1 MVKIGP
7 GFITPIA
14 LFSARQRQTR
24 EEGEGGSNM
33 RKAEQQRESRV
44 TNHMQAGGRAGGG
57 RAGTAAG
64 CNKEACPIETGHPVG
79 TVKPADG

>member
-1 MVKIGP
+1 VVTTMIHWRSTKDRV
-7 GFITPIA
+7 
-14 LFSARQRQTR
+14 
-24 EEGEGGSNM
+24 M
-33 RKAEQQRESRV
+33 RKRGGHAMEPPAGRR
-44 TNHMQAGGRAGGG
+44 QAGG